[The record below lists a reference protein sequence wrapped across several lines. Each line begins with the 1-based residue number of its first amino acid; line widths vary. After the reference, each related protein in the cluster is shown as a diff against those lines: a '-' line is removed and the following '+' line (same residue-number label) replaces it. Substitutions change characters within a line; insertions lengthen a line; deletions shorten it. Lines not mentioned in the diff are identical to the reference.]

1 MYHPFHFI
9 SKYFLKIKTT
19 RDKKTSLT
27 LEYLELKFF
36 SPEFFIAV
44 LFKILKYVLWF
55 FFSEHLKPLF
65 YFSAPLLIQISIYFG
80 SRRSLWELKSQLWL
94 VKHIVWLPQFVVCLR
109 ISFNHLY
116 CAWLCIYIQ
125 HMETVMLLI

>member
-1 MYHPFHFI
+1 MAMPRCTIHFTFYQQI
-9 SKYFLKIKTT
+9 LLKNQNNTYLGIPRIEIFLTWILHCCIVQDSKICAVI
-19 RDKKTSLT
+19 
-27 LEYLELKFF
+27 FF
-36 SPEFFIAV
+36 P
-44 LFKILKYVLWF
+44 
-55 FFSEHLKPLF
+55 EHLKPLF

-80 SRRSLWELKSQLWL
+80 SRRSLWKLKSQLWL

-109 ISFNHLY
+109 ISFNHLC